1 MEKMKNAF
9 RRGTHTAPKHG
20 ETDYRG
26 DAREREIYLVHFFCT
41 FIFALMSCYHRTTNV
56 RLE

>member
-1 MEKMKNAF
+1 MYLNPKYMKIKYMENMKKCVS

-26 DAREREIYLVHFFCT
+26 DAREREIYVVHFV
-41 FIFALMSCYHRTTNV
+41 L
-56 RLE
+56 L